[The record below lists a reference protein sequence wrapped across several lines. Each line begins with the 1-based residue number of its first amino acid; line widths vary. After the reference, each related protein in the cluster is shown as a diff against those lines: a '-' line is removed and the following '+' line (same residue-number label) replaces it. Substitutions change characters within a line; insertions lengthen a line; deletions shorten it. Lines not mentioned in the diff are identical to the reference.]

1 MKKQPIITYIYMGIC
16 IAFFAFLNLFTK
28 TSIIDLITYGAKT
41 NFMIADYKLW
51 YLITPMFMHSAAS
64 HLGTNMLSLYFIGP
78 FTENFLGQKKYILFI
93 FFTGILSTM
102 GSFIFSDFVSLGA
115 SGVIFAFLGIH
126 LYLFI
131 EYKKRYVE
139 IFGTQVLTIIA
150 INLIFTFTYSGID
163 ISGHIFGLLS
173 GMAFMAMTDI
183 NKTTMKKL
191 LGFTF
196 ILLMFFGF
204 AYKFYTY
211 KGSEDYYQFKGYYL
225 EQTGQKQEL
234 IKLMNEYNKKYN
246 K

>member
-1 MKKQPIITYIYMGIC
+1 
-16 IAFFAFLNLFTK
+16 
-28 TSIIDLITYGAKT
+28 
-41 NFMIADYKLW
+41 
-51 YLITPMFMHSAAS
+51 
-64 HLGTNMLSLYFIGP
+64 
-78 FTENFLGQKKYILFI
+78 
-93 FFTGILSTM
+93 M